1 MITQTVSETTL
12 TRPFNSVLQSKT
24 RLPWFNISMLSKTHA
39 ALSKVKTFIQT
50 YLESHK
56 VTYLVLL
63 KMLLIL
69 RRIRGLLGFT
79 CFDNDKVLVEKSPH
93 SVTRALRRN

>member
-24 RLPWFNISMLSKTHA
+24 RLPWFNISMLSN
-39 ALSKVKTFIQT
+39 FIQT

-79 CFDNDKVLVEKSPH
+79 CFDNDIVLVEKSPH